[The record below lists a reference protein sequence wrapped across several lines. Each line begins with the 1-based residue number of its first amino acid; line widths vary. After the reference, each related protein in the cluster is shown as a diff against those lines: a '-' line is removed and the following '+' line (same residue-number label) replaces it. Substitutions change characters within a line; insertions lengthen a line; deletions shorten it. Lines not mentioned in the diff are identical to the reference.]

1 MKFEWFL
8 IKWDKSQNLLA
19 LCYFGGVLC
28 IKVGFT
34 LFDIGRAFNNLV
46 HFFFFVATILS
57 IKVHFLMSG

>member
-1 MKFEWFL
+1 MWVWL
-8 IKWDKSQNLLA
+8 NDKLA
-19 LCYFGGVLC
+19 SKSESFIFRLFKGVLC

-34 LFDIGRAFNNLV
+34 LFDIGWGFNNLV